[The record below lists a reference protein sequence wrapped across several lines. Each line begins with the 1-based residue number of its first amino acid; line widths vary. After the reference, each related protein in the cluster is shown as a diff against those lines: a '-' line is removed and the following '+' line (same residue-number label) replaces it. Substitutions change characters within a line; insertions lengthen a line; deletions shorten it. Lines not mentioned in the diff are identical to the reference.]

1 MGSVERQL
9 CLLEYSDEVND
20 GSCID
25 WAVVLWPLNVLI
37 LTYHTTFIN
46 IARAWE
52 GPSIPAAKTRGKHA
66 A

>member
-1 MGSVERQL
+1 MDRQL

-25 WAVVLWPLNVLI
+25 WAVVLWPVNVLI
-37 LTYHTTFIN
+37 LTYHMTFIN

-52 GPSIPAAKTRGKHA
+52 GPSIPAAIKRGKHA